1 MTRRPPSWW
10 PRQRRDGYAAARMLA
25 VVLNI
30 GGVAVLVAVLLTL
43 VHATR
48 TEAVALAVL
57 AVAGIIAAARVDAA
71 RKRAGRR

>member
-1 MTRRPPSWW
+1 VTRRQRSWW
-10 PRQRRDGYAAARMLA
+10 PRQRRDGYAAARMLGI
-25 VVLNI
+25 VLNV
-30 GGVAVLVAVLLTL
+30 GGLAILVAALLTL

-48 TEAVALAVL
+48 TQAAALAVL